1 MLAGRRVDT
10 TGAEEIVFDDSEYA
24 DDTALLFCSR
34 GDVEEQTP
42 ALMEHFADWG
52 MEVHAGAQGKDSKSE
67 ILFCA
72 APPHVYSDS
81 ATYDGAD
88 LSDVQLPAGRS
99 MPVVSQF
106 KYLGDYVAANGADAP
121 AVQARITDAGKAFGA
136 LRKCL
141 FSSPTVT
148 RAAKTAVYEA
158 LILSILLYGC
168 ESWCLTE
175 ELLQRL
181 RVFHA
186 QCLRAMSRVT
196 RKHTW
201 EHRIS
206 SIQLMQELGLD
217 AIDFYV
223 ARRQLRWLGHVSRM
237 DWERLPRRMLSVW
250 VPHARPRGALQ
261 LTDLRPQLGQGDG
274 CLQPRPRALAGARC
288 RSRGL
293 AGNAA
298 ERRGAVAVP
307 AAARAPAALA
317 NVPPLGAPPACCG
330 GAHQRRH

>member
-1 MLAGRRVDT
+1 
-10 TGAEEIVFDDSEYA
+10 
-24 DDTALLFCSR
+24 
-34 GDVEEQTP
+34 
-42 ALMEHFADWG
+42 ME
-52 MEVHAGAQGKDSKSE
+52 
-67 ILFCA
+67 
-72 APPHVYSDS
+72 
-81 ATYDGAD
+81 
-88 LSDVQLPAGRS
+88 
-99 MPVVSQF
+99 
-106 KYLGDYVAANGADAP
+106 
-121 AVQARITDAGKAFGA
+121 ARITAAGKAFGA

-141 FSSPTVT
+141 FSSSTIT

-206 SIQLMQELGLD
+206 SMQLMQEMGLD

-237 DWERLPRRMLSVW
+237 GWERLPRRMLSAW
-250 VPHARPRGALQ
+250 VPHAWPQGAPR
-261 LTDLRPQLGQGDG
+261 LTYGRSMAIRRWMSSTLTTRGVAGSSLPTARAGGR
-274 CLQPRPRALAGARC
+274 CCRAARRRRRIASRPRPRHLCLCPIPRC
-288 RSRGL
+288 APGVP
-293 AGNAA
+293 
-298 ERRGAVAVP
+298 RR
-307 AAARAPAALA
+307 RAPT
-317 NVPPLGAPPACCG
+317 PPSTHRCEP
-330 GAHQRRH
+330 RRRPRASAR